1 MIENKQDDFK
11 QDEDNRK
18 LVLVGVKYSN
28 FNKKLELLHSK
39 DIEILEKFG
48 INHEIEDEICFS
60 CGAEKLNFFYSKNT
74 NERTLAE
81 EKRGYLKCKCFS
93 CNFSGDIIDIARVVE
108 PSLKFKKT
116 GEIVNFLLSK
126 EFLERPNK
134 IDVNRQYTTIKKVRK
149 KQKNEKKIL
158 TYYNIINTFIVNFKL
173 HKTEEI
179 ENYLYSRG
187 FIKEDLKL
195 MNGYLGLEEWGEYR
209 NIIFPCSD
217 YSFIRRLIKDYY
229 AKEDIE
235 KKKKVRYINSYN
247 LEKTTHHC
255 YLLEMLRSRRIIEN
269 SFYNIYVCEGVFDT
283 LTVRV
288 ALKNKCLAFSTGGA
302 VSTQNLI
309 ATRIKEVAE
318 EVFRKTS
325 KKLNIILLFDNDNA
339 GEKGQEKLYNLIKDC
354 DYINVYKNFV
364 PMLLKSYKDINEA
377 FTKDRETFITNLEI
391 IDKNLRGTII

>member
-1 MIENKQDDFK
+1 MIENKQDN
-11 QDEDNRK
+11 DNRK
-18 LVLVGVKYSN
+18 LVGVKYTN

-48 INHEIEDEICFS
+48 INHEIEDEICFV
-60 CGAEKLNFFYSKNT
+60 CGAEKLNFFYSKNI
-74 NERTLAE
+74 NERTQAE
-81 EKRGYLKCKCFS
+81 EKRGYLKCKCFN
-93 CNFSGDIIDIARVVE
+93 CNFTGDVIDIARKLD
-108 PSLKFKKT
+108 PFLKNKRN
-116 GEIVNFLLSK
+116 GEIIDFLLSK

-173 HKTEEI
+173 HRTEEI

-187 FIKEDLKL
+187 FIKEDFKL
-195 MNGYLGLEEWGEYR
+195 MNGYVGLEEWGEYR

-229 AKEDIE
+229 SKNDTE

-247 LEKTTHHC
+247 LERTLHHC
-255 YLLEMLRSRRIIEN
+255 YLLEMIRSRRIIEN
-269 SFYNIYVCEGVFDT
+269 DFYNIYVCEGVFDT

-288 ALKNKCLAFSTGGA
+288 ALKNQCLTFSTGGA

-309 ATRIKEVAE
+309 ANRIKEVAE
-318 EVFRKTS
+318 EVFRKTN

-339 GEKGQEKLYNLIKDC
+339 GEKGQEKLYNLIKDYE
-354 DYINVYKNFV
+354 YINVYKNFV
-364 PMLLKSYKDINEA
+364 PLLLKSSKDINEA
-377 FTKDRETFITNLEI
+377 FTKDRNEFILNLQI
-391 IDKNLRGTII
+391 IDKNLRGTNI

>member
-1 MIENKQDDFK
+1 MIENKQDDYK

-18 LVLVGVKYSN
+18 LVGVKYIN

-48 INHEIEDEICFS
+48 INHDIEDEICFV
-60 CGAEKLNFFYSKNT
+60 CGAEKLNFFYSKNV
-74 NERTLAE
+74 NERTQAE
-81 EKRGYLKCKCFS
+81 EKRGYLKCKCFN
-93 CNFSGDIIDIARVVE
+93 CNFTGDVIDIARKLD
-108 PSLKFKKT
+108 PFLKNKRN
-116 GEIVNFLLSK
+116 GEIIDFLLSK

-173 HKTEEI
+173 HRTEEI

-187 FIKEDLKL
+187 FIKEDFKL
-195 MNGYLGLEEWGEYR
+195 MNGYVGLEEWGEYR

-269 SFYNIYVCEGVFDT
+269 NFFNIYVCEGVFDT

-288 ALKNKCLAFSTGGA
+288 ALKNQCLVFSTGGA
-302 VSTQNLI
+302 VSTQDLI
-309 ATRIKEVAE
+309 ANRIKEVAQ
-318 EVFRKTS
+318 EVFRKTN

-339 GEKGQEKLYNLIKDC
+339 GEKGQEKLYNLIKNC
-354 DYINVYKNFV
+354 EYINVYKNFV
-364 PMLLKSYKDINEA
+364 PLLLKNSKDINEA
-377 FTKDRETFITNLEI
+377 FTNDRETFITNLQI

>member
-1 MIENKQDDFK
+1 MIENKQDNYK
-11 QDEDNRK
+11 QDDNRK
-18 LVLVGVKYSN
+18 LVGVKYTN

-48 INHEIEDEICFS
+48 INHEIEDEICFV

-74 NERTLAE
+74 NEKTLTE
-81 EKRGYLKCKCFS
+81 EKRGYLKCKCFN
-93 CNFSGDIIDIARVVE
+93 CNFTGDVIDIARKLD
-108 PSLKFKKT
+108 PFLKNKRN
-116 GEIVNFLLSK
+116 GEIIDFLLSK
-126 EFLERPNK
+126 EFLNRPNK

-158 TYYNIINTFIVNFKL
+158 TYYNIINSFIVNFKL
-173 HKTEEI
+173 HRTEEI

-187 FIKEDLKL
+187 FIKEDFKL
-195 MNGYLGLEEWGEYR
+195 MNGYVGLEEWGEYR

-229 AKEDIE
+229 AKEDTE

-255 YLLEMLRSRRIIEN
+255 YLLEMIRSRRIIEN
-269 SFYNIYVCEGVFDT
+269 NFFNIYICEGVFDT

-288 ALKNKCLAFSTGGA
+288 ALKNKGLAFSTGGA
-302 VSTQNLI
+302 VSTQDLI
-309 ATRIKEVAE
+309 FNRIKEVAE
-318 EVFRKTS
+318 EVFRKTN
-325 KKLNIILLFDNDNA
+325 KKLNIVLLFDNDKA
-339 GEKGQEKLYNLIKDC
+339 GEKGQEKLYNLIKNC
-354 DYINVYKNFV
+354 EYINVYKNFV
-364 PMLLKSYKDINEA
+364 PMLLKDYKDINEA
-377 FTKDRETFITNLEI
+377 FTKDRETFITNLQI

>member
-1 MIENKQDDFK
+1 MIENKQNDFK
-11 QDEDNRK
+11 QNEDNRK
-18 LVLVGVKYSN
+18 LVGVRYTN

-60 CGAEKLNFFYSKNT
+60 CGAEKLNFFYSKNV

-81 EKRGYLKCKCFS
+81 EKRGYLKCKCFN
-93 CNFSGDIIDIARVVE
+93 CNFTGDVIDIARVVE
-108 PSLKFKKT
+108 PSLKLKKT

-173 HKTEEI
+173 HRTEEI

-187 FIKEDLKL
+187 FIKEDFKL
-195 MNGYLGLEEWGEYR
+195 MNGYVGLEEWGEYR

-255 YLLEMLRSRRIIEN
+255 YLLEMIRSRRIIEN
-269 SFYNIYVCEGVFDT
+269 NFFNIYVCEGVFDT

-288 ALKNKCLAFSTGGA
+288 ALKNKCLTFSTGGA
-302 VSTQNLI
+302 VSTQDLI
-309 ATRIKEVAE
+309 ANRIKEVAE

-339 GEKGQEKLYNLIKDC
+339 GEKGQEKLYNLIKNC
-354 DYINVYKNFV
+354 EYINVYKNFV
-364 PMLLKSYKDINEA
+364 PMLLKEYKDINEA
-377 FTKDRETFITNLEI
+377 FTKDRETFITNLQI
-391 IDKNLRGTII
+391 IDKNLRGTIT

>member
-1 MIENKQDDFK
+1 MEEKDSRRI
-11 QDEDNRK
+11 
-18 LVLVGVKYSN
+18 VGVTYSS
-28 FNKKLELLHSK
+28 FNKKLEELHQK

-48 INHEIEDEICFS
+48 INHEIEDEICFV
-60 CGAEKLNFFYSKNT
+60 CGAEKLNFFYSKNI
-74 NERTLAE
+74 NERTQAE
-81 EKRGYLKCKCFS
+81 EKRGYLKCKCFN
-93 CNFSGDIIDIARVVE
+93 CNFTGDVIDIARVVE

-134 IDVNRQYTTIKKVRK
+134 IDNNRQYSTIKKVRK

-173 HKTEEI
+173 HRTEEI
-179 ENYLYSRG
+179 ENYFYSRG
-187 FIKEDLKL
+187 FIKEDFKL
-195 MNGYLGLEEWGEYR
+195 MSGYVGLEEWGEYR

-229 AKEDIE
+229 AKEDTE

-247 LEKTTHHC
+247 LERTLHHC
-255 YLLEMLRSRRIIEN
+255 YLLEMIRSRRIIEN
-269 SFYNIYVCEGVFDT
+269 DFYNIYVCEGVFDT

-288 ALKNKCLAFSTGGA
+288 ALKNQSLAFSTGGA

-309 ATRIKEVAE
+309 ANRIKEVAE
-318 EVFRKTS
+318 EVFRKTN

-339 GEKGQEKLYNLIKDC
+339 GEKGQEKLYNLIKDYE
-354 DYINVYKNFV
+354 YINVYKNFV
-364 PMLLKSYKDINEA
+364 PLLLKSSKDINEA
-377 FTKDRETFITNLEI
+377 FTKDRNEFILNLQI

>member
-1 MIENKQDDFK
+1 MIENKRNDFK

-18 LVLVGVKYSN
+18 LVGVKYSN

-48 INHEIEDEICFS
+48 INHEIENEICFS
-60 CGAEKLNFFYSKNT
+60 CGAEKLNFFYSKNI

-81 EKRGYLKCKCFS
+81 EKRGYLKCKCFN
-93 CNFSGDIIDIARVVE
+93 CNFTGDVIDIARKLD
-108 PSLKFKKT
+108 PFLKNKRN
-116 GEIVNFLLSK
+116 GEIIDFLLSK

-134 IDVNRQYTTIKKVRK
+134 IDNNRQYSTIKKVRK

-173 HKTEEI
+173 HRTEEI
-179 ENYLYSRG
+179 NQYLYSRG
-187 FIKEDLKL
+187 FTDEDINYMK
-195 MNGYLGLEEWGEYR
+195 GYVGLEEWGEYR

-229 AKEDIE
+229 AKEDTE

-255 YLLEMLRSRRIIEN
+255 YLLEMIRSRRIIEN
-269 SFYNIYVCEGVFDT
+269 GFYNIYVCEGVFDT

-302 VSTQNLI
+302 VSTQDLI
-309 ATRIKEVAE
+309 ANRIKEVAK
-318 EVFRKTS
+318 EVYTKTN

-339 GEKGQEKLYNLIKDC
+339 GEKGQEKLYNLIKGYE
-354 DYINVYKNFV
+354 YINVYKNFV
-364 PMLLKSYKDINEA
+364 PLLLKECKDINEA
-377 FTKDRETFITNLEI
+377 FTKDRETFITNLQI
-391 IDKNLRGTII
+391 IDKNLKEL

>member
-11 QDEDNRK
+11 QDNRK
-18 LVLVGVKYSN
+18 LVGVKYNN

-48 INHEIEDEICFS
+48 INHEIENEICFS
-60 CGAEKLNFFYSKNT
+60 CGAEKLNFFYSKNI
-74 NERTLAE
+74 NERTQAE
-81 EKRGYLKCKCFS
+81 EKRGYLKCKCFN
-93 CNFSGDIIDIARVVE
+93 CNFTGDVIDIARVVE

-149 KQKNEKKIL
+149 KQKNEKKLI

-173 HKTEEI
+173 HRTEEI
-179 ENYLYSRG
+179 NQYLYSRG
-187 FIKEDLKL
+187 FTDEDINYMK
-195 MNGYLGLEEWGEYR
+195 GYVGLEEWGEYR

-229 AKEDIE
+229 AKEDTE

-255 YLLEMLRSRRIIEN
+255 YLLEMIRSRRIIEN
-269 SFYNIYVCEGVFDT
+269 NFFNIYVCEGVFDT

-288 ALKNKCLAFSTGGA
+288 ALQNKCLSFSSGGA
-302 VSTQNLI
+302 TSTQNLI

-318 EVFRKTS
+318 EVFRKTN
-325 KKLNIILLFDNDNA
+325 KKLNIILMFDNDNA
-339 GEKGQEKLYNLIKDC
+339 GEKGQEKLYNLLKDC
-354 DYINVYKNFV
+354 EYINVYKNFV
-364 PMLLKSYKDINEA
+364 PMLLKNYKDINEA
-377 FTKDRETFITNLEI
+377 FTKEREIFITNLKI
-391 IDKNLRGTII
+391 IDKNL

>member
-1 MIENKQDDFK
+1 MEEKDSRRI
-11 QDEDNRK
+11 
-18 LVLVGVKYSN
+18 VGVTYSS
-28 FNKKLELLHSK
+28 FNKKLEELHQK

-48 INHEIEDEICFS
+48 INHEIEDEICFN
-60 CGAEKLNFFYSKNT
+60 CGAEKLNFFYSKNI
-74 NERTLAE
+74 NERTQAE
-81 EKRGYLKCKCFS
+81 EKRGYLKCKCFN
-93 CNFSGDIIDIARVVE
+93 CNFTGDVIDIARKLD
-108 PSLKFKKT
+108 PFLKNKRN
-116 GEIVNFLLSK
+116 GEIVDFLLSK

-134 IDVNRQYTTIKKVRK
+134 IDNNRQYSTIKKVRK

-158 TYYNIINTFIVNFKL
+158 TYYNVINTFIVNFKL
-173 HKTEEI
+173 HRTEEI

-187 FIKEDLKL
+187 FIKEDFKL
-195 MNGYLGLEEWGEYR
+195 MNGYVGLEEWGEYR

-255 YLLEMLRSRRIIEN
+255 YLLEMIRSRRIIEN
-269 SFYNIYVCEGVFDT
+269 NFFNIYVCEGVFDT

-288 ALKNKCLAFSTGGA
+288 ALQNKCLTFSSGGA
-302 VSTQNLI
+302 TSTQDLI
-309 ATRIKEVAE
+309 ANRIKEVAE

-325 KKLNIILLFDNDNA
+325 KKLNIILLFDNDQV

-354 DYINVYKNFV
+354 EYINVYKNFV
-364 PMLLKSYKDINEA
+364 PLLLKNSKDINEA
-377 FTKDRETFITNLEI
+377 FTKDRETFITNLQI

>member
-11 QDEDNRK
+11 QDNRK
-18 LVLVGVKYSN
+18 LVGVKYNN

-48 INHEIEDEICFS
+48 INHEIEDEICFV

-74 NERTLAE
+74 NEKTLTE
-81 EKRGYLKCKCFS
+81 EKRGYLKCKCFN
-93 CNFSGDIIDIARVVE
+93 CNFTGDVIDIARKLD
-108 PSLKFKKT
+108 PILKYKKT

-134 IDVNRQYTTIKKVRK
+134 IDVNRQYSTIKKVRK

-173 HKTEEI
+173 HRTEEI

-187 FIKEDLKL
+187 FIKEDFKL
-195 MNGYLGLEEWGEYR
+195 MNGYVGLEEWGEYR

-229 AKEDIE
+229 AKEDTE

-255 YLLEMLRSRRIIEN
+255 YLLEMIRSRRIIEN
-269 SFYNIYVCEGVFDT
+269 NFFNIYVCEGVFDT

-302 VSTQNLI
+302 VSTQDLI
-309 ATRIKEVAE
+309 ANRIKEVAE
-318 EVFRKTS
+318 EVFRKS
-325 KKLNIILLFDNDNA
+325 NKKLNIILLFDNDNA
-339 GEKGQEKLYNLIKDC
+339 GEKGQEKLYNLIKNC
-354 DYINVYKNFV
+354 EYINVYKNFV
-364 PMLLKSYKDINEA
+364 PMLLKGYKDINEA
-377 FTKDRETFITNLEI
+377 FTKDRETFITNLQI

>member
-1 MIENKQDDFK
+1 MIENKQDDYK
-11 QDEDNRK
+11 QDNDNRK
-18 LVLVGVKYSN
+18 LVGVKYTN

-48 INHEIEDEICFS
+48 INHEIEDEICFN

-81 EKRGYLKCKCFS
+81 EKRGYLKYKCFN
-93 CNFSGDIIDIARVVE
+93 CNFTGDVIDIARKLD
-108 PSLKFKKT
+108 PFLKNKRN
-116 GEIVNFLLSK
+116 GEIIDFLLSK

-134 IDVNRQYTTIKKVRK
+134 IDVNRKYTTIKKVRK

-173 HKTEEI
+173 HRTEEI

-187 FIKEDLKL
+187 FIKEDFKL

-229 AKEDIE
+229 AKEDTE

-255 YLLEMLRSRRIIEN
+255 YLLEMIRSRRIIEN

-288 ALKNKCLAFSTGGA
+288 ALQNKSLAFSTGGA
-302 VSTQNLI
+302 VSTQDLI
-309 ATRIKEVAE
+309 ANRIKEVAQ
-318 EVFRKTS
+318 EVFRKTN

-339 GEKGQEKLYNLIKDC
+339 GEKGQEKLYNLIKNC
-354 DYINVYKNFV
+354 EYINVYKNFV
-364 PMLLKSYKDINEA
+364 LLLLKNSKDINEA
-377 FTKDRETFITNLEI
+377 FTNDRETFITNLQI

>member
-1 MIENKQDDFK
+1 MVESNEKDYKQDNTKF
-11 QDEDNRK
+11 
-18 LVLVGVKYSN
+18 VGVKYNN

-48 INHEIEDEICFS
+48 INHEIEDEFCFV
-60 CGAEKLNFFYSKNT
+60 CGAEKLNFFYSRNI
-74 NERTLAE
+74 NESTQAK

-93 CNFSGDIIDIARVVE
+93 CNFTGDIIDIARAIE

-134 IDVNRQYTTIKKVRK
+134 IDTNREYTSIKKVRK
-149 KQKNEKKIL
+149 KEKIDKKFL
-158 TYYNIINTFIVNFKL
+158 TYYNVINTFIVNFKF
-173 HKTEEI
+173 HRTEEI

-187 FIKEDLKL
+187 FIKEDFKL
-195 MNGYLGLEEWGEYR
+195 MDGYIGLEEWGEYK

-229 AKEDIE
+229 AKEDTE
-235 KKKKVRYINSYN
+235 KKKKIRYINSYN

-255 YLLEMLRSRRIIEN
+255 YLLEMIRSRRIIEN
-269 SFYNIYVCEGVFDT
+269 GFYNIYVCEGVFDT

-309 ATRIKEVAE
+309 VNKIKEVAE
-318 EVFRKTS
+318 EVYLKEN
-325 KKLNIILLFDNDNA
+325 KKINIVLLFDNDNVGA
-339 GEKGQEKLYNLIKDC
+339 RGQEKLYNLLKGYE
-354 DYINVYKNFV
+354 YINVYKNFV
-364 PMLLKSYKDINEA
+364 PMLLKECKDINEA
-377 FTKDRETFITNLEI
+377 FTKDREIFITNLEI

>member
-1 MIENKQDDFK
+1 MIENKQDDYK
-11 QDEDNRK
+11 QDNDNRK
-18 LVLVGVKYSN
+18 LVGVRYTN

-48 INHEIEDEICFS
+48 INHDIEDEICFV
-60 CGAEKLNFFYSKNT
+60 CGAEKLNFFYSKNV
-74 NERTLAE
+74 NERTQAE
-81 EKRGYLKCKCFS
+81 EKRGYLKCKCFN
-93 CNFSGDIIDIARVVE
+93 CNFTGDVIDIARKLD
-108 PSLKFKKT
+108 PFLKNKRN
-116 GEIVNFLLSK
+116 GEIIDFLLSK
-126 EFLERPNK
+126 DFLERPNK
-134 IDVNRQYTTIKKVRK
+134 IDVNRQYSTIKKVRK

-173 HKTEEI
+173 HRTEEI
-179 ENYLYSRG
+179 NQYLYSRG
-187 FIKEDLKL
+187 FTDEDINYMK
-195 MNGYLGLEEWGEYR
+195 GYVGLEEWGEYR

-229 AKEDIE
+229 AKEDTE

-255 YLLEMLRSRRIIEN
+255 YLLEMIRSRRIIEN
-269 SFYNIYVCEGVFDT
+269 GFYNIYVCEGVFDT

-288 ALKNKCLAFSTGGA
+288 ALQNKCLAFSTGGA

-318 EVFRKTS
+318 EVFRKSS

-339 GEKGQEKLYNLIKDC
+339 GEKGQEKLYNLLKDC
-354 DYINVYKNFV
+354 EYINIYKNFV
-364 PMLLKSYKDINEA
+364 PMLLKNYKDINEA
-377 FTKDRETFITNLEI
+377 FTKDREIFITNLKI
-391 IDKNLRGTII
+391 IDKNL

>member
-1 MIENKQDDFK
+1 MIENKRNDFK

-18 LVLVGVKYSN
+18 LVGVKYSN

-48 INHEIEDEICFS
+48 INHEIENEICFS
-60 CGAEKLNFFYSKNT
+60 CGAEKLNFFYSKNI

-81 EKRGYLKCKCFS
+81 EKRGYLKCKCFN
-93 CNFSGDIIDIARVVE
+93 CNFSGDVIDIARKLD
-108 PSLKFKKT
+108 PFLKNKRN
-116 GEIVNFLLSK
+116 GEIIDFLLSK

-134 IDVNRQYTTIKKVRK
+134 IDNNRQYSTIKKVRK

-173 HKTEEI
+173 HRTEEI

-187 FIKEDLKL
+187 FIKEDFKL
-195 MNGYLGLEEWGEYR
+195 MNGYVGLEEWGEYR

-229 AKEDIE
+229 AKEDTE

-255 YLLEMLRSRRIIEN
+255 YLLEMIRSRRIIEN
-269 SFYNIYVCEGVFDT
+269 NFFNIYVCEGVFDT

-302 VSTQNLI
+302 VSTQDLI
-309 ATRIKEVAE
+309 ANRIKEVAE
-318 EVFRKTS
+318 EVFKKTS
-325 KKLNIILLFDNDNA
+325 KKLNITLLFDNDQV

-354 DYINVYKNFV
+354 EYINVYKNFV
-364 PMLLKSYKDINEA
+364 PLLLKNSKDINEA
-377 FTKDRETFITNLEI
+377 FTKDRETFITNLQI
-391 IDKNLRGTII
+391 IDKNLKEL

>member
-1 MIENKQDDFK
+1 MIENKQNDFK

-18 LVLVGVKYSN
+18 LVGVKYTN

-74 NERTLAE
+74 NERTQAE
-81 EKRGYLKCKCFS
+81 EKRGYLKCKCFN
-93 CNFSGDIIDIARVVE
+93 CDFSGDIIDIARVVE

-149 KQKNEKKIL
+149 KQKNEKKLI

-173 HKTEEI
+173 HRTEEI
-179 ENYLYSRG
+179 NQYLYSRG
-187 FIKEDLKL
+187 FTDEDINYMK
-195 MNGYLGLEEWGEYR
+195 GYVGLEEWGEYR

-255 YLLEMLRSRRIIEN
+255 YLLEMIRSRRIIEN
-269 SFYNIYVCEGVFDT
+269 NFFNIYVCEGVFDT

-288 ALKNKCLAFSTGGA
+288 ALQNKCLSFSSGGA
-302 VSTQNLI
+302 TSTQNLI

-318 EVFRKTS
+318 EVFRKTN
-325 KKLNIILLFDNDNA
+325 KKLNIILMFDNDNA
-339 GEKGQEKLYNLIKDC
+339 GEKGQEKLYNLLKDC
-354 DYINVYKNFV
+354 EYINVYKNFV
-364 PMLLKSYKDINEA
+364 PMLLKNYKDINEA
-377 FTKDRETFITNLEI
+377 FTKEREIFITNLQI

>member
-11 QDEDNRK
+11 QDNRK
-18 LVLVGVKYSN
+18 LVGVKYNN

-48 INHEIEDEICFS
+48 INHEIEDEICFV
-60 CGAEKLNFFYSKNT
+60 CGAEKLNFFYSKNI
-74 NERTLAE
+74 NERTQAE
-81 EKRGYLKCKCFS
+81 EKRGYLKCKCFN
-93 CNFSGDIIDIARVVE
+93 CDFSGDIIDIARVVE

-149 KQKNEKKIL
+149 KQKNEKKLI

-173 HKTEEI
+173 HRTEEI
-179 ENYLYSRG
+179 NQYLYSRG
-187 FIKEDLKL
+187 FTDEDINYMK
-195 MNGYLGLEEWGEYR
+195 GYVGLEEWGEYR

-255 YLLEMLRSRRIIEN
+255 YLLEMIRSRRIIEN

-288 ALKNKCLAFSTGGA
+288 ALQNKCLSFSSGGA
-302 VSTQNLI
+302 TSTQDLI
-309 ATRIKEVAE
+309 ANRIKEVAK
-318 EVFRKTS
+318 EVYTKTN
-325 KKLNIILLFDNDNA
+325 KKLNIVLLFDNDQV
-339 GEKGQEKLYNLIKDC
+339 GEKGQEKLYNLIKNC
-354 DYINVYKNFV
+354 EYINVYKNFV
-364 PMLLKSYKDINEA
+364 PLLLKSYKDINEA
-377 FTKDRETFITNLEI
+377 FTKERETFITNLQI

>member
-1 MIENKQDDFK
+1 MIENKQDDYK
-11 QDEDNRK
+11 QDNDNRR
-18 LVLVGVKYSN
+18 LVGVKYTN

-48 INHEIEDEICFS
+48 INHDIEDEICFV

-81 EKRGYLKCKCFS
+81 EKRGYLKCKCFN
-93 CNFSGDIIDIARVVE
+93 CNFTGDVIDIARVVE

-116 GEIVNFLLSK
+116 GEIVDFLLSK

-173 HKTEEI
+173 HRTEEI

-187 FIKEDLKL
+187 FIKEDFKL
-195 MNGYLGLEEWGEYR
+195 MNGYVGLEEWGEYR

-288 ALKNKCLAFSTGGA
+288 ALQNKSLAFSTGGA
-302 VSTQNLI
+302 VSTQDLI
-309 ATRIKEVAE
+309 ANRIKEVAK
-318 EVFRKTS
+318 EVYTKTN

-339 GEKGQEKLYNLIKDC
+339 GEKGQEKLYNLIKGYE
-354 DYINVYKNFV
+354 YINVYKNFV
-364 PMLLKSYKDINEA
+364 PLLLKECKDINEA

>member
-11 QDEDNRK
+11 QDNRK
-18 LVLVGVKYSN
+18 LVGVKYTN

-60 CGAEKLNFFYSKNT
+60 CGAEKLNFFYSKNV

-81 EKRGYLKCKCFS
+81 EKRGYLKCKCFN
-93 CNFSGDIIDIARVVE
+93 CNFTGDVIDIARVVE
-108 PSLKFKKT
+108 PSLKLKKT

-173 HKTEEI
+173 HRTEEI

-187 FIKEDLKL
+187 FIKEDFKL
-195 MNGYLGLEEWGEYR
+195 MNGYVGLEEWGEYR

-255 YLLEMLRSRRIIEN
+255 YLLEMIRSRRIIEN
-269 SFYNIYVCEGVFDT
+269 NFFNIYVCEGVFDT

-288 ALKNKCLAFSTGGA
+288 ALQNKCLTFSSGGA
-302 VSTQNLI
+302 TSTQDLI
-309 ATRIKEVAE
+309 ANRIKEVAE

-325 KKLNIILLFDNDNA
+325 KKLNIILLFDNDQV

-354 DYINVYKNFV
+354 EYINVYKNFV
-364 PMLLKSYKDINEA
+364 PLLLKNSKDINEA
-377 FTKDRETFITNLEI
+377 FTKDRETFITNLQI

>member
-1 MIENKQDDFK
+1 MIENKQDDYK

-18 LVLVGVKYSN
+18 LVGVKYIN

-48 INHEIEDEICFS
+48 INHDIEDEICFV
-60 CGAEKLNFFYSKNT
+60 CGAEKLNFFYSKNV
-74 NERTLAE
+74 NERTQAE
-81 EKRGYLKCKCFS
+81 EKRGYLKCKCFN
-93 CNFSGDIIDIARVVE
+93 CNFTGDVIDIARKLD
-108 PSLKFKKT
+108 PFLKNKRN
-116 GEIVNFLLSK
+116 GEIIDFLSK

-134 IDVNRQYTTIKKVRK
+134 IDVNRQYSTIKKVRK

-173 HKTEEI
+173 HRTEEI
-179 ENYLYSRG
+179 EDYFYSRG
-187 FIKEDLKL
+187 FIKEDFKL
-195 MNGYLGLEEWGEYR
+195 MKGYVGLEEWGEYR

-229 AKEDIE
+229 AKEDKE

-255 YLLEMLRSRRIIEN
+255 YLLEMIRSRRIIEN
-269 SFYNIYVCEGVFDT
+269 GFYNIYVCEGVFDT

-288 ALKNKCLAFSTGGA
+288 ALQNKCLAFSTGGA

-309 ATRIKEVAE
+309 ANRIKEVAE

-325 KKLNIILLFDNDNA
+325 KKLNIVLLFDNDNA
-339 GEKGQEKLYNLIKDC
+339 GEKGQEKLYNLIKNC
-354 DYINVYKNFV
+354 EYVNVYKNFV
-364 PMLLKSYKDINEA
+364 PMLLKEYKDINEA
-377 FTKDRETFITNLEI
+377 FTKDRNEFILNLQI
-391 IDKNLRGTII
+391 IDKNLRGTNI

>member
-1 MIENKQDDFK
+1 MIENKQNDFK

-18 LVLVGVKYSN
+18 LVGVKYTN

-74 NERTLAE
+74 NERTQAE
-81 EKRGYLKCKCFS
+81 EKRGYLKCKCFN
-93 CNFSGDIIDIARVVE
+93 CDFSGDIIDIARVVE

-149 KQKNEKKIL
+149 KQKNEKKLI

-173 HKTEEI
+173 HRTEEI
-179 ENYLYSRG
+179 NQYLYSRG
-187 FIKEDLKL
+187 FTDEDINYMK
-195 MNGYLGLEEWGEYR
+195 GYVGLEEWGEYR

-255 YLLEMLRSRRIIEN
+255 YLLEMIRSRRIIEN
-269 SFYNIYVCEGVFDT
+269 NFFNIYVCEGVFDT

-288 ALKNKCLAFSTGGA
+288 ALQNKCLSFSSGGA
-302 VSTQNLI
+302 TSTQNLI

-318 EVFRKTS
+318 EVFRKTN
-325 KKLNIILLFDNDNA
+325 KKLNIILMFDNDNA
-339 GEKGQEKLYNLIKDC
+339 GEKGQEKLYNLLKDC
-354 DYINVYKNFV
+354 EYINVYKNFV
-364 PMLLKSYKDINEA
+364 PMLLKNYKDINEA
-377 FTKDRETFITNLEI
+377 FTKDRETFITNLQI

>member
-1 MIENKQDDFK
+1 MEEKDSRRI
-11 QDEDNRK
+11 
-18 LVLVGVKYSN
+18 VGVTYSS
-28 FNKKLELLHSK
+28 FNKKLEELHQK

-74 NERTLAE
+74 NEKTQAE
-81 EKRGYLKCKCFS
+81 EKRGYLKCKCFN
-93 CNFSGDIIDIARVVE
+93 CNFTGDVIDIARKLD
-108 PSLKFKKT
+108 PFLKNKRN
-116 GEIVNFLLSK
+116 GEIIDFLLSK

-173 HKTEEI
+173 HRTEEI

-187 FIKEDLKL
+187 FIKEDFKL
-195 MNGYLGLEEWGEYR
+195 MNGYVGLEEWGEYR

-229 AKEDIE
+229 AKEDTE

-255 YLLEMLRSRRIIEN
+255 YLLEMIRSRRIIEN
-269 SFYNIYVCEGVFDT
+269 GFYNIYVCEGVFDT

-288 ALKNKCLAFSTGGA
+288 ALQNKCLVFSTGGA

-309 ATRIKEVAE
+309 ANRIKEVAE
-318 EVFRKTS
+318 EVFGKSS

-354 DYINVYKNFV
+354 EYINVYKNFV
-364 PMLLKSYKDINEA
+364 PLLLKNSKDINEA
-377 FTKDRETFITNLEI
+377 FTKDRNEFILNLQI
-391 IDKNLRGTII
+391 IDKNLRGTNI

>member
-1 MIENKQDDFK
+1 MIENKQNDFK

-18 LVLVGVKYSN
+18 MVGVKYTN
-28 FNKKLELLHSK
+28 FNKKLELLHQK

-48 INHEIEDEICFS
+48 INHEIENEICFS

-81 EKRGYLKCKCFS
+81 EKRGYLKCKCFN
-93 CNFSGDIIDIARVVE
+93 CNFTGDVIDIARVVE

-116 GEIVNFLLSK
+116 GEIVDFLLSK

-173 HKTEEI
+173 HRTEEI

-187 FIKEDLKL
+187 FIKEDFKL
-195 MNGYLGLEEWGEYR
+195 MNGYVGLEEWGEYR

-229 AKEDIE
+229 AKEDKE

-255 YLLEMLRSRRIIEN
+255 YLLEMIRSRRIIEN
-269 SFYNIYVCEGVFDT
+269 GFYNIYVCEGVFDT

-288 ALKNKCLAFSTGGA
+288 ALQNKSLAFSTGGA

-309 ATRIKEVAE
+309 ANRIKEVAE
-318 EVFRKTS
+318 EVFRKTN

-339 GEKGQEKLYNLIKDC
+339 GEKGQEKLYNLIKDYE
-354 DYINVYKNFV
+354 YINVYKNFV
-364 PMLLKSYKDINEA
+364 PLLLKSSKDINEA
-377 FTKDRETFITNLEI
+377 FTKDRNEFILNLQI

>member
-1 MIENKQDDFK
+1 MIENKQNDFK

-18 LVLVGVKYSN
+18 LVGVKYTN

-81 EKRGYLKCKCFS
+81 EKRGYLKCKCFN
-93 CNFSGDIIDIARVVE
+93 CDFSGDIIDIARVVE

-173 HKTEEI
+173 HRTEEI

-187 FIKEDLKL
+187 FIKEDFKL
-195 MNGYLGLEEWGEYR
+195 MNGYVGLEEWGEYR

-255 YLLEMLRSRRIIEN
+255 YLLEMIRSRRIIEN
-269 SFYNIYVCEGVFDT
+269 GFYNIYVCEGVFDT

-288 ALKNKCLAFSTGGA
+288 ALQNKCLTFSSGGA
-302 VSTQNLI
+302 TSTQNLI

-318 EVFRKTS
+318 EVFRKTN
-325 KKLNIILLFDNDNA
+325 KKLNIVLLFDNDKA
-339 GEKGQEKLYNLIKDC
+339 GEKGQEKLYNLIKGYE
-354 DYINVYKNFV
+354 YINVYKNFV
-364 PMLLKSYKDINEA
+364 PLLLKECKDINEA
-377 FTKDRETFITNLEI
+377 FTKDRETFITNLQI

>member
-1 MIENKQDDFK
+1 MIENKQNDFK

-18 LVLVGVKYSN
+18 LVGVRYTN

-39 DIEILEKFG
+39 DVEILEKFG
-48 INHEIEDEICFS
+48 INHEIENEICFS

-93 CNFSGDIIDIARVVE
+93 CDFSGDIIDIARVVE

-116 GEIVNFLLSK
+116 GEIVDFLLSK

-187 FIKEDLKL
+187 FIKEDFKL
-195 MNGYLGLEEWGEYR
+195 MNGYVGLEEWGEYR

-255 YLLEMLRSRRIIEN
+255 YLLEMIRSRRIIEN
-269 SFYNIYVCEGVFDT
+269 DFYNIYVCEGVFDT

-288 ALKNKCLAFSTGGA
+288 ALQNKCLTFSSGGA
-302 VSTQNLI
+302 TSTQDLI
-309 ATRIKEVAE
+309 ANRIKEVAE

-325 KKLNIILLFDNDNA
+325 KKLNIILLFDNDQV

-354 DYINVYKNFV
+354 EYINVYKNFV
-364 PMLLKSYKDINEA
+364 PLLLKNSKDINEA
-377 FTKDRETFITNLEI
+377 FIKDRETFITNLEI

>member
-1 MIENKQDDFK
+1 MIENKQNDFK

-18 LVLVGVKYSN
+18 LVGVRYTN

-39 DIEILEKFG
+39 DVEILEKFG
-48 INHEIEDEICFS
+48 INHEIEDEICFV
-60 CGAEKLNFFYSKNT
+60 CGAEKLNFFYSKNV
-74 NERTLAE
+74 NERTQAE
-81 EKRGYLKCKCFS
+81 EKRGYLKCKCFN
-93 CNFSGDIIDIARVVE
+93 CDFSGDIIDIARVVE

-173 HKTEEI
+173 HRTEEI
-179 ENYLYSRG
+179 NQYLYSRG
-187 FIKEDLKL
+187 FTDEDIKYMK
-195 MNGYLGLEEWGEYR
+195 GYVGLEEWGEYR

-255 YLLEMLRSRRIIEN
+255 YLLEMIRSRRIIEN
-269 SFYNIYVCEGVFDT
+269 NFFNIYVCEGVFDT

-302 VSTQNLI
+302 VSTQDLI
-309 ATRIKEVAE
+309 ANRIKEVAE

-354 DYINVYKNFV
+354 EYINVYKNFV
-364 PMLLKSYKDINEA
+364 PLLLKNSKDINEA
-377 FTKDRETFITNLEI
+377 FTKDRETFIINLQI

>member
-11 QDEDNRK
+11 QDNRK
-18 LVLVGVKYSN
+18 LVGVKYTN

-48 INHEIEDEICFS
+48 INHDIEDEICFV
-60 CGAEKLNFFYSKNT
+60 CGAEKLNFFYSKNV
-74 NERTLAE
+74 NERTQAE
-81 EKRGYLKCKCFS
+81 EKRGYLKCKCFN
-93 CNFSGDIIDIARVVE
+93 CNFTGDVIDIARKLD
-108 PSLKFKKT
+108 PFLKNKRN
-116 GEIVNFLLSK
+116 GEIIDFLLSK

-173 HKTEEI
+173 HRTEEI
-179 ENYLYSRG
+179 NQYLYSRG
-187 FIKEDLKL
+187 FTDEDINYMK
-195 MNGYLGLEEWGEYR
+195 GYVGLEEWGEYR

-229 AKEDIE
+229 AKEDTE

-255 YLLEMLRSRRIIEN
+255 YLLEMIRSRRIIEN
-269 SFYNIYVCEGVFDT
+269 GFYNIYVCEGVFDT

-288 ALKNKCLAFSTGGA
+288 ALNNQCLAFSSGGA
-302 VSTQNLI
+302 TSTQDLI
-309 ATRIKEVAE
+309 ANRIKEVAE
-318 EVFRKTS
+318 EVFRKTN
-325 KKLNIILLFDNDNA
+325 KKLNIVLLFDNDNA
-339 GEKGQEKLYNLIKDC
+339 GEKGQEKLYNLIKDYE
-354 DYINVYKNFV
+354 YINVYKNFV
-364 PMLLKSYKDINEA
+364 PLLLKSSKDINEA
-377 FTKDRETFITNLEI
+377 FTKDRNEFILNLQI